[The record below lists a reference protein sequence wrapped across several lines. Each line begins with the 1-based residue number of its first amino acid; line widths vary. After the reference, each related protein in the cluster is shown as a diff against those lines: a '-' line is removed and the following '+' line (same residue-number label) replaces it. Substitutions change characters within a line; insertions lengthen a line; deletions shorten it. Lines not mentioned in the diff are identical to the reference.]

1 MKESV
6 MNDLQAAKAR
16 AYWQENI
23 RTLLSLL
30 SVWFVVSYGMGVLF
44 ADALDGI
51 RFFGFKLGFWM
62 AQQGS
67 LFTFV
72 ILIFIYVRRM
82 NRLDHQYEVDEDKDD
97 YVPDEPGETPV
108 DDTPATGGR
117 EGRG

>member
-1 MKESV
+1 MD
-6 MNDLQAAKAR
+6 DLQAARAR

-72 ILIFIYVRRM
+72 ILIFVYVRRM
-82 NRLDHQYEVDEDKDD
+82 NRLDHKYEVDEDKDD

-108 DDTPATGGR
+108 DDTPATGAGA
-117 EGRG
+117 GRG